1 MNRPNARLTAILA
14 YLTWITWFIAYF
26 IHDKT
31 DEYEVH
37 HLNQALV
44 LNILKVCG
52 GVLAI
57 LPFIGK
63 PIYEAVGLIVA
74 IFWIIAMYR
83 AITFRTDPL
92 PIIGDIRIV
101 D

>member
-1 MNRPNARLTAILA
+1 MNRPNSRLIAILA

-26 IHDKT
+26 IHDRT
-31 DEYEVH
+31 DEYETQ

-57 LPFIGK
+57 LPFIGR
-63 PIYEAVGLIVA
+63 PIRQTVGLIVA
-74 IFWIIAMYR
+74 ICWIVAVYR
-83 AITFRTDPL
+83 AATYRTDPL
-92 PIIGDIRIV
+92 PVIGDIRLV
-101 D
+101 E